1 MIDLSRCKFPPFQH
15 QIVGIEKLIEQ
26 PVFALF
32 DEMGSGK
39 TFQIIT
45 AAQILFEREI
55 IDRVLVVAP
64 ASVRSVW
71 FDSDFGEIKKHLW
84 DNFSACILEL
94 HAKPRVWGDLKKD
107 HKRLLFMITNFE
119 YIRAKNRLLEILP
132 LCSSK
137 TWLVIDESSAVKNYK
152 AHQTVACLKIR
163 KVCGRVTILNGTPVA
178 NNPGDLFI
186 QSNIMSPDILGCK
199 NWFHFRARYGIMG
212 GWMSKQI
219 LAWSDI
225 EDLQNKLAPYIL
237 RRLKSDCL
245 DLPPKLDSVV
255 MMVPMTTHTWNT
267 YYKPMRDE
275 MISWLSET
283 SVSSASQAIVKVIR
297 LAQITSGFLGGVE
310 EMNLDEVDPDNLVPA
325 VRTPIPVQEI
335 GREKLDFFHSWYNE
349 RLEEDPKFKC
359 IVFCNFRPELA
370 RLMLEIEKLH
380 PEVCT
385 GEIRGGQKRD
395 ERNIALRLLDPLTT
409 PNESVLVGATPGAG
423 SLGLNLTAAN
433 YMIRLSNNFSLM
445 KRLQGDDR
453 IHRPGQIRTSNYFD
467 IVATGPAGQKTIDH
481 TIVKALKGK
490 LELANFTTS
499 AWVNALQE
507 E

>member
-1 MIDLSRCKFPPFQH
+1 MNLDFSRCKLVPFRH
-15 QIVGIEKLIEQ
+15 QVTGVEKLISQ

-39 TFQIIT
+39 TFQVIT
-45 AAQILFEREI
+45 AAQILYEQGI
-55 IDRVLVVAP
+55 IDRVLVIAP

-71 FDSDFGEIKKHLW
+71 FDSDFGELKKHLW
-84 DNFSACILEL
+84 DGLSSCILEL
-94 HAKPRVWGDLKKD
+94 HTKPRVWGELEKDKK
-107 HKRLLFMITNFE
+107 KLLWMITNYE
-119 YIRAKNRLLEILP
+119 YVRSVDRFPEILQ
-132 LCSSK
+132 LCTKK
-137 TWLVIDESSAVKNYK
+137 TLLVLDESSAVKSHRAK
-152 AHQTVACLKIR
+152 QTIACLKLR
-163 KVCGRVTILNGTPVA
+163 KACGRVIILNGTPIA
-178 NNPGDLFI
+178 NNPGDLYS
-186 QSNIMSPDILGCK
+186 QANIMSPEILGCTS
-199 NWFHFRARYGIMG
+199 WFHFRARYGIMG
-212 GWMSKQI
+212 GWMNKQVVK
-219 LAWSDI
+219 WRDI
-225 EDLQNKLAPYIL
+225 EDLQKRLAPYVL
-237 RRLKSDCL
+237 RRLKADCL

-255 MMVPMTTHTWNT
+255 MTVPLSESVWKT
-267 YYKPMRDE
+267 YKAMRDE
-275 MISWLSET
+275 MVAWLNDAT
-283 SVSSASQAIVKVIR
+283 VSSASQAIVKVIR

-310 EMNLDEVDPDNLVPA
+310 EMDLEDVDIENMIPA
-325 VRTPIPVQEI
+325 IRIPIPVQEI

-380 PEVCT
+380 PEVQI

-409 PNESVLVGATPGAG
+409 PDESVLVGATPGAG

-453 IHRPGQIRTSNYFD
+453 IHRPGQTRTSNYFD
-467 IVATGPAGQKTIDH
+467 FVATGPTGQKTIDH
-481 TIVKALKGK
+481 TIVAALKGK
-490 LELANFTTS
+490 LELATFTTS
-499 AWVNALQE
+499 AWVSALME